1 MQSGSDS
8 FSLMGPDIRPDT
20 IENGYFVFTIMPTL
34 HCPYNC
40 KHCYLSKEQRA
51 DKSVMSLDDLR
62 VICRK
67 IYDYFEEQQPD
78 QKTIIA
84 YNYGG
89 EPTAAGPEYFEGYVQ
104 VMAEEFPAAEG
115 YQVRHVMLTSML
127 GVDLDVWEPL
137 WKKHCNGY
145 VQTSY
150 DGDMRSGNYVR
161 KWELKVREA
170 IRRGLNVGTISVVN
184 SDLLTQGPRHT
195 LDKLREMGIQESGW
209 LPFMLNEQNDVPGKY
224 DVLAPTMK
232 GFNDFMI
239 EMLDYWYEL
248 QERGVN
254 APAIGEAHFAVEKIK
269 GNAMSNMAG
278 QTLFLLPD
286 GDMVL
291 PNYRDG
297 WKEYLH
303 SFGNILEPGVTFR
316 DILCSRER
324 LLYLRRQMRRNNNPE
339 CASCEFRNAC
349 LLEFAKPNKPDDE
362 CFGAK
367 RFVAHAINRNAI
379 NPRLSG
385 PVQLY

>member
-1 MQSGSDS
+1 MQYVNGN
-8 FSLMGPDIRPDT
+8 FPLHGECRPPDT
-20 IENGYFVFTIMPTL
+20 IENGYFVFTLMPTL

-40 KHCYLSKEQRA
+40 KHCYLSKEQRS

-62 VICRK
+62 SVCK
-67 IYDYFEEQQPD
+67 KVHAYFEEQQPV
-78 QKTIIA
+78 QRTIIA

-104 VMAEEFPAAEG
+104 MMAEEFPVAAG

-127 GVDLDVWEPL
+127 GVDLDVWAPL
-137 WKKHCNGY
+137 WKQHCNGY

-161 KWELKVREA
+161 KWELKVTEA
-170 IRRGLNVGTISVVN
+170 IRRGLQVATISVVN
-184 SDLLTQGPRHT
+184 SDLLTQGPRQT
-195 LDKLREMGIQESGW
+195 LDKLRALGIQESGW
-209 LPFMLNEQNDVPGKY
+209 LPFMLNDQNDTPGKY

-248 QERGVN
+248 QEQGIR
-254 APAIGEAHFAVEKIK
+254 APAIGEAHFAVEKMK

-278 QTLFLLPD
+278 QTLFLLPN
-286 GDMVL
+286 GDLVL

-303 SFGNILEPGVTFR
+303 SFGNILEPGTSFR

-324 LLYLRRQMRRNNNPE
+324 LVYLRRQMRRNNNPE
-339 CASCEFRNAC
+339 CTACEFRNAC

-367 RFVAHAINRNAI
+367 RFVAHAIQRNDLE
-379 NPRLSG
+379 PRLSG